1 MRQEDPEHNSLD
13 SRNQEL
19 VLSSLELDQLAAVKK
34 RPIPR
39 RRLRRLEKFLL
50 WSLRIYV
57 LFMIAVV
64 LYQVLGGA
72 R

>member
-1 MRQEDPEHNSLD
+1 MPHERHEHEPLTSSD
-13 SRNQEL
+13 QEL
-19 VLSSLELDQLAAVKK
+19 VLSSLERDQLAAAKK
-34 RPIPR
+34 QPLPR
-39 RRLRRLEKFLL
+39 RKLRGFEKFIF

-64 LYQVLGGA
+64 LYQVLAGA